1 MKKNINQVKVGEIV
15 YKWSEVFCNG
25 SGSSEVFDT
34 IEEAVADAKAALKN
48 KRWTMKE
55 FAEICKEG
63 GFIGIEKITVD
74 EDGWEEELEEDYV
87 ETFEITEDLLVGLY

>member
-1 MKKNINQVKVGEIV
+1 MSKNINQVKAGEIV
-15 YKWSEVFCNG
+15 YKWSEVFNNG
-25 SGSSEVFDT
+25 GGSSEVFDT
-34 IEEAVADAKAALKN
+34 IEEAVADAKVALKK

-55 FAEICKEG
+55 FAEISKEG

>member
-1 MKKNINQVKVGEIV
+1 MKKNINQVKAGEIV
-15 YKWSEVFCNG
+15 YKWSEVYNNG
-25 SGSSEVFDT
+25 GGSREVFDT
-34 IEEAVADAKAALKN
+34 IEEAVADAKAELKK
-48 KRWTMKE
+48 KRWTKKE
-55 FAEICKEG
+55 FAEIRKEC